1 MHHLIIL
8 VRHLRRIAAFE
19 ISTRTLV
26 IFLMVLGAWVAT
38 QKLELPPTFSLND
51 KVTHIVV
58 FFGFSVLMDLAIDR
72 HPFWLWKGLPL
83 LIYGAGIEILQ
94 YFSPDRMFSML
105 DWLADFF
112 GIFLYFLLKI
122 IILWWDASKDEQ
134 AKNDKLQDDSKELNS

>member
-26 IFLMVLGAWVAT
+26 IILMVLGAWVAT
-38 QKLELPPTFSLND
+38 QKLEFPQVFSLND
-51 KVTHIVV
+51 KVIHIVV

-94 YFSPDRMFSML
+94 YFSPERTFSML

-112 GIFLYFLLKI
+112 GIFFYFLLKI
-122 IILWWDASKDEQ
+122 IILWWDSSKT
-134 AKNDKLQDDSKELNS
+134 KEVETKKSEL